1 MCHRLE
7 VECDMYL
14 TLPCTKNVHWNVSA
28 GVRKRVT
35 VIGCSISWT
44 CAGAPKAFV
53 SRCEGKWVIDGERV
67 RESVRIER
75 RREGT
80 KELLQQRL
88 DVLHRVRWCL
98 CCGEVC
104 QVRGSKQGKWSDAQI
119 IGDCIGKIQ
128 LKITM
133 AVHILNAT
141 KRECGKVW
149 NIPSRWW
156 IKERMRYENYNGNLP
171 RASLLHP
178 ARGKRRK

>member
-28 GVRKRVT
+28 GVRAQV
-35 VIGCSISWT
+35 GDWMQY
-44 CAGAPKAFV
+44 P
-53 SRCEGKWVIDGERV
+53 ERV
-67 RESVRIER
+67 RAKAFELK
-75 RREGT
+75 EGEKWT

-119 IGDCIGKIQ
+119 IGDCHRKNTVKDNNGSAYPECNKTGVW
-128 LKITM
+128 KSM
-133 AVHILNAT
+133 KYT
-141 KRECGKVW
+141 KQMMNQRANEIRKLQREFAKSVASASGQRKKKKV
-149 NIPSRWW
+149 
-156 IKERMRYENYNGNLP
+156 K
-171 RASLLHP
+171 
-178 ARGKRRK
+178 K